1 MYRPASWCTL
11 AAGEIHQG
19 IRRVRQGAAARSTTR
34 VRPERSAISGELL
47 SSLTKIKI
55 VHIPYK
61 GIAPATIDLVA
72 GHVQLSFASIP
83 VIIGH
88 VRSGRLR
95 LLAQGGETRATS
107 LPQIPTMQEAGVPGF
122 VVSSPFSLI
131 GPAGIPRPIAERL
144 NDALVKALQDPANR
158 KALID
163 QGAEPIGNAIAE
175 HAAFIAREIAKWR
188 KVIQD
193 AGIQPQ

>member
-1 MYRPASWCTL
+1 M
-11 AAGEIHQG
+11 
-19 IRRVRQGAAARSTTR
+19 
-34 VRPERSAISGELL
+34 
-47 SSLTKIKI
+47 
-55 VHIPYK
+55 
-61 GIAPATIDLVA
+61 
-72 GHVQLSFASIP
+72 
-83 VIIGH
+83 IIGH

-95 LLAQGGETRATS
+95 LLAQGGEKRATS
-107 LPQIPTMQEAGVPGF
+107 LPTVPTMQEAGVPGF

-131 GPAGIPRPIAERL
+131 GPAGIPRPTAERL

-163 QGAEPIGNAIAE
+163 QGAEPIGNSIDE